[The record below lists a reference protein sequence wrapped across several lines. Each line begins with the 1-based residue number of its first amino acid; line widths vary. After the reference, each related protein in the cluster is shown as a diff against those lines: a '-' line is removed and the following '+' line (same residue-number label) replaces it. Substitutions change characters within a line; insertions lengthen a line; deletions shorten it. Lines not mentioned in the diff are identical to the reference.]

1 MSKKE
6 KEQESEKG
14 KKDPFAKEAKNRGLF
29 GNLCHAM
36 GEVIFVTCALVF
48 GTALGILVGVIFP
61 FFLPGSLIV
70 QRYKKQ

>member
-1 MSKKE
+1 MSKEK
-6 KEQESEKG
+6 KEQEKEKG

>member
-14 KKDPFAKEAKNRGLF
+14 KKDPFAKEAKSRGLF
-29 GNLCHAM
+29 GNIANAM
-36 GEVIFVTCALVF
+36 GEVVYCTCALVF
-48 GTALGILVGVIFP
+48 GTALGILVGIIFP

-70 QRYKKQ
+70 QRYKK

>member
-6 KEQESEKG
+6 KLKEKE
-14 KKDPFAKEAKNRGLF
+14 KKDLFAKEAKDLGRF
-29 GNLCHAM
+29 GKFCNAL
-36 GEVIFVTCALVF
+36 GEVVYCTCALVF